1 MLNREQRRAYQKKIK
16 KNSAASICPECGNLT
31 LFYTTSLGEKNTVV
45 KCQTCDATI
54 REGEEVTKLVPP
66 GITLPLS
73 LDRFDQAL
81 LWEASHPRE
90 EEVKND
96 NSGVQSG
103 DTEAHR
109 ESSEV
114 SADNDGQTNDQG
126 S

>member
-16 KNSAASICPECGNLT
+16 KNSAASICPECGHLA

-45 KCQTCDATI
+45 KCQICDKTI

-66 GITLPLS
+66 GITLPLP
-73 LDRFDQAL
+73 LERFDKAL
-81 LWEASHPRE
+81 LWEASHPSE

-103 DTEAHR
+103 DSEAHR
-109 ESSEV
+109 ESAEIHP
-114 SADNDGQTNDQG
+114 DNNR
-126 S
+126 